1 MDHKKK
7 DKEQEELLNKLRS
20 YIKEE
25 NKETFFKLLN
35 EELDYRATDIN
46 ENIKVLINE
55 ELEPKLEEELLEDL
69 LAQLEEIKESLITYK
84 KVRNLFY

>member
-1 MDHKKK
+1 MEQKKK

>member
-55 ELEPKLEEELLEDL
+55 ELEPKLEDELLEDL